1 MSKSDSDPDA
11 DSGKSSAKPG
21 PGPNHDTPI
30 MKQYHAAKTRYP
42 KHLLFFRVGDFFE
55 LFYDDAKTISRV
67 LGLTLTAR
75 NKGEN
80 PIPMAGVPA
89 HTAEQYLARLLR
101 MGFSVAVCDQT
112 QDAAEAKALVR
123 REVTR
128 VVTPGTVLEENLLDA
143 KKANRLVAIL
153 PSTHTP
159 EPTQVSGETVRFGV
173 ASVDLASGCIHIQEL
188 EGEGAL
194 RSEFARLAPSEVLL
208 PEDPP
213 LPNGQAAPLPFHE
226 GLLAGVAYSR
236 LKTAAFS
243 AREAHANV
251 IARFSEQ
258 GRESARAAALKKLAR
273 DLPLAMS
280 AAGALTGY
288 IDETHPGGKVLLS
301 PPQPFDP
308 ETFLM
313 LGDSVIR
320 SLELTET
327 MRNRSVEG
335 SLLWAIDRTCTA
347 PGSRCLREWMI
358 RPLRDLK
365 ALIAR
370 QDAVAALVE
379 RTELREDLR
388 ALLKALADLERI
400 AARLSA
406 NRATPRDL
414 IALKDTLELT
424 PRLHEK
430 LSAIDTTPLLEAGS
444 ENAKKPPAVLPLG
457 GVKGC
462 PAVLAEIRDT
472 LTGFDPVAKYI
483 AQSLRDDCS
492 NVITEGALIKPKV
505 DAELDRLQSISTGGK
520 DWIAQFET
528 QEAERSGIA
537 SLKVGYNRVF
547 GYYIEISRANAKLV
561 PKDYERRQTLT
572 NAERYTTPELKER
585 EAEVLGAEEKIRA
598 LEQKLFLALR
608 ESVAESAARLLS
620 AGHALAELDALC
632 SLSEVAQKRG
642 HVRPVLSNSGR
653 VVFDQMRH
661 PVLEETLPKG
671 ELVPNDL
678 GLSAPIRRDAL
689 NAPAGNGDKDA
700 ARRDPQI
707 LLLTGPNMAGKST
720 YIRATALCVVL
731 AQMGGFV
738 PAEAAEVGLVDRIFT
753 RVGAADDLAGGRS
766 TFMVEMT
773 EVAEILSACT
783 SRSLVILDEVGR
795 GTSTYDGVSLA
806 WALIE
811 HLHEGTATP
820 RTLFA
825 THYHELSALEE
836 ELPRVRN
843 ASAAVKEWQGEIT
856 FLHRIVPGPSERS
869 FGIHAARLAG
879 LPEKLLE
886 RARGILRAL
895 EFESSH
901 RVDNLT
907 DDGAQLLSGGT
918 DNQKRKGRKRTPTK
932 TDGQL
937 QLFEPAGEDIDAN
950 VKALLD
956 EIREMA
962 PDTLTPMQALAALDK
977 LVKRARGT

>member
-1 MSKSDSDPDA
+1 MRQKSNEPEP
-11 DSGKSSAKPG
+11 DSGKNAARGNPS
-21 PGPNHDTPI
+21 DTPI
-30 MKQYHAAKTRYP
+30 MKQYLVAKARYP
-42 KHLLFFRVGDFFE
+42 RHLLFFRIGDFFE

-75 NKGEN
+75 NKGSD
-80 PIPMAGVPA
+80 PVPMAGVPA
-89 HTAEQYLARLLR
+89 HAAEQYLARLLR

-112 QDAAEAKALVR
+112 QDAAEAKGLVR

-128 VVTPGTVLEENLLDA
+128 IVTPGTVLEENLLDA

-153 PSTHTP
+153 PSTHAP
-159 EPTQVSGETVRFGV
+159 EGPSLSDGVARFGL

-188 EGEGAL
+188 DGEAAL
-194 RSEFARLAPSEVLL
+194 RSEFARLSPTECLL
-208 PEDPP
+208 PEDPM
-213 LPNGQAAPLPFHE
+213 LPNGQSAPLPFHD
-226 GLLAGVAYSR
+226 GLLSGIAVSR
-236 LKTAAFS
+236 LKPAAFS

-251 IARFSEQ
+251 VSRFSEN
-258 GRESARAAALKKLAR
+258 GRETARASALKKLAKE
-273 DLPLAMS
+273 LPLALS
-280 AAGALTGY
+280 AAGALAGY

-308 ETFLM
+308 EYYLM
-313 LGDSVIR
+313 LGDAVIR

-327 MRNRSVEG
+327 VRSRSLEG
-335 SLLWAIDRTCTA
+335 SLLWAIDRTRTA

-365 ALIAR
+365 ALNSR
-370 QDAVAALVE
+370 QDAVAALVD

-388 ALLKALADLERI
+388 ELLKSLADLERI

-406 NRATPRDL
+406 GRATPRDL
-414 IALKDTLELT
+414 VALKETLELT
-424 PRLHEK
+424 PRLFDRI
-430 LSAIDTTPLLEAGS
+430 SAIDTTPLLESGAS
-444 ENAKKPPAVLPLG
+444 VSHPNPKPI
-457 GVKGC
+457 GVPKGC
-462 PAVLAEIRDT
+462 PAVLAAIRDC
-472 LTGFDPVAKYI
+472 LGGFDPI
-483 AQSLRDDCS
+483 RSHISQTLRDDCS
-492 NVITEGALIKPKV
+492 NVINEGGLIQPKV
-505 DAELDRLQSISTGGK
+505 DAELDRLQAISTGGK
-520 DWIAQFET
+520 DWIAKFEA
-528 QEAERSGIA
+528 QEAERTGIG

-547 GYYIEISRANAKLV
+547 GYYLEISRANTKLV

-598 LEQKLFLALR
+598 LEQKLFIALR
-608 ESVAESAARLLS
+608 ESVAEAAPRLLT

-632 SLSEVAQKRG
+632 SLAEIAQKRG
-642 HVRPVLSNSGR
+642 HVRPILSNSGR
-653 VVFDQMRH
+653 VAFDQMRH

-678 GLSAPIRRDAL
+678 ALCAPIRRDGS
-689 NAPAGNGDKDA
+689 NAPPPADEKGGTK
-700 ARRDPQI
+700 RDPQI

-720 YIRATALCVVL
+720 YIRATALCVIL
-731 AQMGGFV
+731 AQMGAFV
-738 PAEAAEVGLVDRIFT
+738 PADAAEVGLVDRIFT

-806 WALIE
+806 WSLIE
-811 HLHEGTATP
+811 YLHEGAATP

-879 LPEKLLE
+879 LPEKVLD
-886 RARGILRAL
+886 RARAILRSL
-895 EFESSH
+895 ESEGSH

-907 DDGAQLLSGGT
+907 DDGAQLLSGGGEKVKSRA
-918 DNQKRKGRKRTPTK
+918 KRRAPTK

-937 QLFEPAGEDIDAN
+937 QLFDPEPEDIDTE

-956 EIREMA
+956 ELREQS
-962 PDTLTPMQALAALDK
+962 PESLTPVQALAALDK
-977 LVKRARGT
+977 LVRKARGL

>member
-1 MSKSDSDPDA
+1 MSENTKPA
-11 DSGKSSAKPG
+11 DKG
-21 PGPNHDTPI
+21 GPNDTPV
-30 MKQYHAAKTRYP
+30 MKQYLAAKARYP

-67 LGLTLTAR
+67 LGLTLTSR
-75 NKGEN
+75 NKGVD

-112 QDAAEAKALVR
+112 QDSSEAKGLVR
-123 REVTR
+123 REITR

-153 PSTHTP
+153 PSTHTS
-159 EPTQVSGETVRFGV
+159 EPSRGDAVRFGV
-173 ASVDLASGCIHIQEL
+173 ASVDLASGCIHVQEL
-188 EGEGAL
+188 EGEAAL
-194 RSEFARLAPSEVLL
+194 RSEFARLSPSEILL

-213 LPNGQAAPLPFHE
+213 LPNGQATPLPFHE
-226 GLLAGVAYSR
+226 GLLGDIATSR
-236 LKTAAFS
+236 LKPAAYS
-243 AREAHANV
+243 AREAHAGV
-251 IARFSEQ
+251 IARFSES
-258 GRESARAAALKKLAR
+258 GRESARAATLKRLCKE
-273 DLPLAMS
+273 LPLALS

-308 ETFLM
+308 ENFLM
-313 LGDSVIR
+313 LGDAVIR

-370 QDAVAALVE
+370 QDSVAALVE

-388 ALLKALADLERI
+388 AMLKSLSDLERI

-424 PRLHEK
+424 PKLHAK

-444 ENAKKPPAVLPLG
+444 ESAPKPSATLPLG

-462 PAVLAEIRDT
+462 PAVLADIRDA

-492 NVITEGALIKPKV
+492 NVITEGGLMKAGV
-505 DAELDRLQSISTGGK
+505 DRELDRLQAISTGGK

-528 QEAERSGIA
+528 QEAERSGIG

-547 GYYIEISRANAKLV
+547 GYYIEISRANSKLV

-585 EAEVLGAEEKIRA
+585 EAEVLGAEEKIRV

-608 ESVAESAARLLS
+608 ESVAESAVRLLS

-632 SLSEVAQKRG
+632 SLGEVAQKRG

-653 VVFDQMRH
+653 VAFDQMRH

-678 GLSAPIRRDAL
+678 GLSAPIRRDGTT
-689 NAPAGNGDKDA
+689 APNGNGDK
-700 ARRDPQI
+700 RDPQI

-720 YIRATALCVVL
+720 YIRATALCVIL

-806 WALIE
+806 WALVE
-811 HLHEGTATP
+811 HLHEREATP

-879 LPEKLLE
+879 LPESLLE
-886 RARGILRAL
+886 RARAILRSL

-907 DDGAQLLSGGT
+907 DDGAQLLSGGSG
-918 DNQKRKGRKRTPTK
+918 KKSKSRKRAPTK

-937 QLFEPAGEDIDAN
+937 QLFEPETEDIDSD

-956 EIREMA
+956 EIRETA
-962 PDTLTPMQALAALDK
+962 PDTLTPIQALAALDK
-977 LVKRARGT
+977 LVKKARGM